1 MTRITKVVAVKEMN
15 TIKEEVAKNTSAKA
29 RRIRK
34 EVRGTGKVSNLK
46 SFGLM
51 LLCLTLT

>member
-1 MTRITKVVAVKEMN
+1 MTRIRKVMAVKEID